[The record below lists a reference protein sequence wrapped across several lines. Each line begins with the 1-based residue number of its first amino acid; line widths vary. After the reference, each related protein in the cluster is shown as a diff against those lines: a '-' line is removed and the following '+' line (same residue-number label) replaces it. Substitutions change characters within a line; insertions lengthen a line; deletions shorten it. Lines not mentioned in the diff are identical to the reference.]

1 MKKNLIKKMIQQN
14 VLLVLFYINTG
25 QPLIKFHTIKISI

>member
-14 VLLVLFYINTG
+14 VLFVFIHKFTG
-25 QPLIKFHTIKISI
+25 KKIIKFHTIKISI

>member
-14 VLLVLFYINTG
+14 VLLVFFYINTG
-25 QPLIKFHTIKISI
+25 KPLIKFHKIKISI